1 MEIKPEKLKKVRNTK
16 LNFFSISKPF
26 IEVLQISVN
35 T

>member
-1 MEIKPEKLKKVRNTK
+1 MEIKPEKLKVRNTK